1 MAPVSLAGACLYMLL
16 LHVQSMRTL
25 HQRGRC
31 LLVIVTEE
39 EAFSSVIYGEED
51 ENLLRWPC
59 RPFIYSMTCMAPI
72 QVYAAAA
79 LIEWHGEKADTV
91 PRKIFELGL
100 QSFEAVAEYVL
111 TYAEFLWGL
120 GDYDNMRAL
129 FERAL
134 AADSKTKKL
143 WDRYIQVSITGISV
157 IMQAATSASSNNLPA
172 RLCFERCLL
181 SITGDWG
188 RLSATYVA
196 PPRGFTQ
203 VQQQASL
210 DM

>member
-1 MAPVSLAGACLYMLL
+1 MLCHSQYMCNEAQQIVHQFSEVALWNACYLPASPISLA
-16 LHVQSMRTL
+16 
-25 HQRGRC
+25 
-31 LLVIVTEE
+31 
-39 EAFSSVIYGEED
+39 
-51 ENLLRWPC
+51 
-59 RPFIYSMTCMAPI
+59 

-111 TYAEFLWGL
+111 TYADFLWGL

-143 WDRYIQVSITGISV
+143 WDRYIEVSLQQTPLSHEHVSAILCRVRWPIS
-157 IMQAATSASSNNLPA
+157 Q
-172 RLCFERCLL
+172 FEL
-181 SITGDWG
+181 
-188 RLSATYVA
+188 
-196 PPRGFTQ
+196 
-203 VQQQASL
+203 
-210 DM
+210 

>member
-1 MAPVSLAGACLYMLL
+1 MHAA
-16 LHVQSMRTL
+16 
-25 HQRGRC
+25 
-31 LLVIVTEE
+31 
-39 EAFSSVIYGEED
+39 
-51 ENLLRWPC
+51 
-59 RPFIYSMTCMAPI
+59 

-120 GDYDNMRAL
+120 GDYDNMRAR

-143 WDRYIQVSITGISV
+143 WDRYIQVRPPNQNHWTCICCGKSSFCEDSEAGRSG
-157 IMQAATSASSNNLPA
+157 AATTCICCAD
-172 RLCFERCLL
+172 
-181 SITGDWG
+181 G
-188 RLSATYVA
+188 V
-196 PPRGFTQ
+196 
-203 VQQQASL
+203 
-210 DM
+210 